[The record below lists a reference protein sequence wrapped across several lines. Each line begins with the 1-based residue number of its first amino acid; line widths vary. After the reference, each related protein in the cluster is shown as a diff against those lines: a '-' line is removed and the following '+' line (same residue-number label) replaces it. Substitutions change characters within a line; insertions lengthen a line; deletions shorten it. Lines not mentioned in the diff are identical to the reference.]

1 MIPIMIKVG
10 KVVKLKGKYSNLG
23 PSVNTPPLLWILF
36 QPVLWLSI

>member
-23 PSVNTPPLLWILF
+23 PSVNNF
-36 QPVLWLSI
+36 R